1 VATHQQDDTAATA
14 QLPATLEEFFTTK
27 TARDVEGTMAFFAP
41 DLAGYLDATLGW
53 DFGTYASL
61 KAVFE
66 KYMPTWAP
74 PARSYATRILAGK
87 DSALV
92 HMTDTPE
99 LFGGELRIL
108 AAVDFADGKIVR
120 WIDYWD
126 STAFD
131 SGLYDQL
138 RRPADSFPTDL
149 RDGQVETRADATV
162 VKAATTLHQA
172 WAAGDPSAA
181 AAAMHPD
188 VVLADMAMRT
198 ITVGR
203 IDTTRYLERALEHV
217 PYGRA
222 STLRHIVGGRSGGGF
237 EWTAGPG
244 ASQLAG
250 ITSLELDPDG
260 LITIIS
266 SVYDSRQLDPAR
278 KRELLV
284 AAAG

>member
-1 VATHQQDDTAATA
+1 VATNQQEDTASTA
-14 QLPATLEEFFTTK
+14 QLPAMLEEFFTTK
-27 TARDVEGTMAFFAP
+27 TACDVEGTMAFFAP
-41 DLAGYLDATLGW
+41 DMAGYMDATLGW
-53 DFGTYASL
+53 DFGNYAAL

-74 PARSYATRILAGK
+74 PARSYATRILAGQ

-92 HMTDTPE
+92 HMVDTPE

-131 SGLYDQL
+131 NVLYGQL
-138 RRPADSFPTDL
+138 RTPADSFPTDL
-149 RDGQVETRADATV
+149 RDAQVETRADPAMI
-162 VKAATTLHQA
+162 KAATALHQA
-172 WAAGDPSAA
+172 FAAADPSAA

-188 VVLADMAMRT
+188 VVLTDMAMRT
-198 ITVGR
+198 HIIGR
-203 IDTTRYLERALEHV
+203 VETTRYLERVLAHL
-217 PYGRA
+217 PYGLA
-222 STLRHIVGGRSGGGF
+222 STLRHVVGGRSGGGF

-244 ASQLAG
+244 ASHLAG
-250 ITSLELDPDG
+250 ITALELDPDG
-260 LITIIS
+260 LIIAIT

-278 KRELLV
+278 KRVLLV